1 VALNIDVSKMEIT
14 HKDRVMNAHYTPN
27 ELHVGIDVG
36 SLNHSVAIS
45 DGNGKMI
52 REFDITHTQKGFDKF
67 FTIIAEESKQR
78 DATASIA
85 MEGYNGWARPL
96 DGFIL
101 KQGYKLYNVNNVKLA
116 RFKEIFP
123 AAAKTDAI
131 DARKIVE
138 LFSLQKHLPIAKKV
152 LQEIQVSDSINKQL
166 KKLSRRRKQLV
177 EERMIITNRMGADL
191 QAEAPDL
198 KGLASCVD
206 DLWFLRFVTLRQD
219 MRLLIKVHKST
230 IEKIPRIRKN
240 HIDTITAWQQN
251 ASFTD
256 AIDYIASMFY
266 DDALRILELKQ
277 KIKDIEK
284 QIDKLIPSSKIA
296 SILITIP
303 GFATVSAGTLAG
315 EIGTLNRFE
324 SEGSLALYLG
334 MTNLD
339 NSSGKTKGSKR
350 NMATNR
356 HAKKAMINATMQHS
370 RNTEESSVYLKKKIS
385 QGKKYQQ
392 AIRSLGRHL
401 VRVIWSMIQQERSY
415 EIRNKSL
422 VY

>member
-1 VALNIDVSKMEIT
+1 
-14 HKDRVMNAHYTPN
+14 MNAHHTPN
-27 ELHVGIDVG
+27 ELQIGIDVG
-36 SLNHSVAIS
+36 SSNHSVAIG
-45 DGNGKMI
+45 DGNGKI
-52 REFDITHTQKGFDKF
+52 VREFEIEHTQKGFDEF
-67 FTIIAEESKQR
+67 FAIIAKESKQR
-78 DATASIA
+78 DATTSIA

-96 DGFIL
+96 DGLIL

-131 DARKIVE
+131 DATKIVE
-138 LFSLQKHLPIAKKV
+138 LFSLQEHLPIAKKV
-152 LQEIQVSDSINKQL
+152 LQEIQVSDSINMQL
-166 KKLSRRRKQLV
+166 KKLTRRRKQLV
-177 EERMIITNRMGADL
+177 EERMVITNRMGADL

-198 KGLASCVD
+198 KALASCVD
-206 DLWFLRFVTLRQD
+206 DLWFLRFVTLRKD
-219 MRLLIKVHKST
+219 MRLLAKVHKSS

-240 HIDTITAWQQN
+240 HIDKIILWQAE

-256 AIDYIASMFY
+256 AIEYIASMFY
-266 DDALRILELKQ
+266 DDAMRILELKQ

-284 QIDKLIPSSKIA
+284 QIDYLIPSSKIA
-296 SILITIP
+296 RLLISIP
-303 GFATVSAGTLAG
+303 GFATVGAGTLAG

-324 SEGSLALYLG
+324 NEGSLALYLG

-339 NSSGKTKGSKR
+339 NSSGKKKGSKR

-370 RNTEESSVYLKKKIS
+370 RNAEESSTYLKKKIS
-385 QGKKYQQ
+385 EGKKYQQ

-401 VRVIWSMIQQERSY
+401 VRVIWSMIQQERDY
-415 EIRNKSL
+415 ELRDK
-422 VY
+422 

>member
-1 VALNIDVSKMEIT
+1 
-14 HKDRVMNAHYTPN
+14 MNALYTPN
-27 ELHVGIDVG
+27 RLQVGIDVG
-36 SLNHSVAIS
+36 SLNHSVAIG
-45 DGNGKMI
+45 DGNGKII
-52 REFDITHTQKGFDKF
+52 REFEISHTQKGFDKL
-67 FTIIAEESKQR
+67 FTIIAKESKQR

-96 DGFIL
+96 DSLIL
-101 KQGYKLYNVNNVKLA
+101 KQGYRLYNVNNVKLS

-138 LFSLQKHLPIAKKV
+138 LFSLQKHLPVAKKV
-152 LQEIQVSDSINKQL
+152 LQEIQPSDASNTQL
-166 KKLSRRRKQLV
+166 KKLTRRRKQLV
-177 EERMIITNRMGADL
+177 EERMTITNRMGTDL

-198 KGLASCVD
+198 KALASSVD
-206 DLWFLRFVTLRQD
+206 DLWFLRFITLRQD
-219 MRLLIKVHKST
+219 MRLLVKVRKST

-240 HIDTITAWQQN
+240 HIDKITAWQTE
-251 ASFTD
+251 ASFTN
-256 AIDYIASMFY
+256 AIDYISSMFY
-266 DDALRILELKQ
+266 DDAMRILELKQ

-284 QIDKLIPSSKIA
+284 QIDSLIPSSTIA
-296 SILITIP
+296 STLITIP

-324 SEGSLALYLG
+324 NEGSLALYLG

-339 NSSGKTKGSKR
+339 NSSGKQKGSKR

-370 RNTEESSVYLKKKIS
+370 RNAEESSVYLKKKIS

-401 VRVIWSMIQQERSY
+401 VRVIWSMIQQERDY
-415 EIRNKSL
+415 EIREK
-422 VY
+422 